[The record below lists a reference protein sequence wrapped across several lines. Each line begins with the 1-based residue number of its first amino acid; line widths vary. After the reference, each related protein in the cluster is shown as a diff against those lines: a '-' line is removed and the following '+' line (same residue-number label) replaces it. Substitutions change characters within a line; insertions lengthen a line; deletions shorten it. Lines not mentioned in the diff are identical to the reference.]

1 VASRRDPDYDLLL
14 LLDRLE
20 ELREEMLDIGVRS
33 IDDIEARIEEIESQV
48 VDDPDG
54 KDDGPV

>member
-20 ELREEMLDIGVRS
+20 ELREEMLDIGIRS
-33 IDDIEARIEEIESQV
+33 IDDIEARIAEIESQV
-48 VDDPDG
+48 IDSPDG
-54 KDDGPV
+54 NDDGPV